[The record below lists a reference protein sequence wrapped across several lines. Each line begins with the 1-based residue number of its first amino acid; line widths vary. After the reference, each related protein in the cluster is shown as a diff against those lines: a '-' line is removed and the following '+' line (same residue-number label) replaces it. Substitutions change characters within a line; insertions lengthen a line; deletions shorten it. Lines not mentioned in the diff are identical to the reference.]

1 MKTINRS
8 ALVVKPAQPFL
19 DWLHRVDPT
28 STHLTVDNL
37 RLEPT
42 IYLLPEWD
50 TEDEALQLL
59 AEVSNEI
66 FEEQLNGWHRLPSVW
81 PGERDLKSFL
91 FVVRLQFPFDG
102 DRSFFGTPAPFRHV
116 TAEGSKRISGHYVIR
131 ALGVHCIHLEAA
143 LARIAQRHMHS
154 PMRRLRNHRS
164 NRSLRSFSGCPWMP
178 TNACRMV

>member
-8 ALVVKPAQPFL
+8 ALVVKPAQLFL

-28 STHLTVDNL
+28 STHLTLDDV

-66 FEEQLNGWHRLPSVW
+66 FEEQLNGWHRVPSVW
-81 PGERDLKSFL
+81 PGERDLKSL
-91 FVVRLQFPFDG
+91 LLWFDC
-102 DRSFFGTPAPFRHV
+102 SFH
-116 TAEGSKRISGHYVIR
+116 SMVID
-131 ALGVHCIHLEAA
+131 LSSE
-143 LARIAQRHMHS
+143 
-154 PMRRLRNHRS
+154 RLRH
-164 NRSLRSFSGCPWMP
+164 LDM
-178 TNACRMV
+178 